1 MATQGAIQLE
11 VTILGHS
18 FSIDK
23 KYLSSLRVKRVI
35 GDGANEFTLEL
46 FDETAYAVESLLSN
60 SLNTNSNN
68 GNFPDIYIRYSAAD
82 NFGNAKNEL
91 KRSVIFTGVI
101 YDYQLTFVGMSTM
114 LSLEGLLSS
123 AGTSAASTFWWF
135 DKSTI
140 CWAGTQPYYD
150 DRDGYTGDPMYRP
163 MYVDGK
169 SPDQYNDVENKD
181 VCVRLEYPTL
191 EDGTI
196 STIPTVKINPTRIF
210 MRIIKKYNGSRL
222 GYEAGKDW
230 GSGGSGLFNLGSSV
244 DDSEWV
250 EGIDCIQRDETA
262 AQFINRSLCK
272 SAIKKDGQ
280 KIIAG
285 FQYFVDG
292 TGHNFKC
299 LNYTVQDR
307 AKTITI
313 NYGYRDSNVISFSLA
328 NIGTLVMAGGT
339 LKNNNISA
347 IDLLYGEQA
356 DSQVNKSADMVTSI
370 DQTTGTRADQN
381 WWNVNVTPVKISATS
396 SKSSLDIINKNTFDE
411 IEKLCFEATLTIW
424 GQYSNEI
431 TPGKYIDLT
440 INTLNNRRHYASGN
454 YYIAEVVDEVSSQGY
469 IQTLTLIKNT
479 TTIFVGN
486 KAKTVEPIA
495 EGESTESDGMI
506 VSYTPMKE
514 YFSNGG
520 GNGSGGGTGGGR

>member
-1 MATQGAIQLE
+1 MASQGAIQLE
-11 VTILGHS
+11 VTIMGYS
-18 FSIDK
+18 FSIK
-23 KYLSSLRVKRVI
+23 KENLSSLRVKRVI

-46 FDETAYAVESLLSN
+46 FDETAYNVEALLSN
-60 SLNTNSNN
+60 ALNTNSNN
-68 GNFPDIYIRYSAAD
+68 GNFPDIYVRYSAAD
-82 NFGNAKNEL
+82 DFGKKNNEL
-91 KRSVIFTGVI
+91 QKAVIFTGVI

-150 DRDGYTGDPMYRP
+150 DRDGLAGTTEVRQW
-163 MYVDGK
+163 YVDGK
-169 SPDQYNDVENKD
+169 SPDQYNNWQNNND
-181 VCVRLEYPTL
+181 VCVKLDFDTL

-196 STIPTVKINPTRIF
+196 SNIPTVKINPTRIF
-210 MRIIKKYNGSRL
+210 RRIINKYNGSRL
-222 GYEAGKDW
+222 GYEAGNSW
-230 GSGGSGLFNLGSSV
+230 GSGGSGLFKVGSSV
-244 DDSEWV
+244 DESEWV
-250 EGIDCIQRDETA
+250 TGIDCIQRDETA

-272 SAIKKDGQ
+272 SAIKKDGD
-280 KIIAG
+280 KLVAG

-292 TGHNFKC
+292 SGHNFKC

-307 AKTITI
+307 AKTITV
-313 NYGYRDSNVISFSLA
+313 NYGNKNSNVISFSLA
-328 NIGTLVMAGGT
+328 NIGALVMAGGT
-339 LKNNNISA
+339 MKNNNISS

-356 DSQVNKSADMVTSI
+356 NSYVNKSADMVTTI
-370 DQTTGTRADQN
+370 DQSTGGRADQN
-381 WWNVNVTPVKISATS
+381 WWNVHVTPVKVSAS
-396 SKSSLDIINKNTFDE
+396 GSKDTLDIINKNTFDE

-454 YYIAEVVDEVSSQGY
+454 YYIVEVVDEVSSSGY

-479 TTIFVGN
+479 TTVFIGN
-486 KAKTVEPIA
+486 KAKTVEPKA
-495 EGESTESDGMI
+495 EGESDDTGGI
-506 VSYTPMKE
+506 ITSYTPISQSFTGGE
-514 YFSNGG
+514 GGHGG
-520 GNGSGGGTGGGR
+520 GAGGGI